1 MKKIL
6 IIKTGA
12 AGDIVRTTVL
22 LQVLQ
27 GAITWVIDEKYRE
40 LLPLTHPRLI
50 RIIPWQIAREVLQE
64 EEFDLTLSLE
74 EDRQCAQLATRI
86 RSLKIVGVF
95 LADHRITYSSD
106 SSGWYDMSL
115 LSVKGS
121 SEANRLKLQNRFSF
135 QELLFEMIGLP
146 FRGEPYCIYRNSQVR
161 TQTDRIGIEKRS
173 GNRWPNKY
181 WNGYDELS
189 EGLSAK
195 GYTIRIL
202 RPMDSLKDYLDEIAA
217 CNYIVSGDTLGM
229 HIALAYQK
237 PCVAIF
243 NCTSPEEIYDYGIL
257 KKVISP
263 LLRSVFYHTGFS
275 EAAVSAVRVEEVLEA
290 FQSLS
295 APK

>member
-95 LADHRITYSSD
+95 LANHRITYSSD

-181 WNGYDELS
+181 WN
-189 EGLSAK
+189 
-195 GYTIRIL
+195 
-202 RPMDSLKDYLDEIAA
+202 
-217 CNYIVSGDTLGM
+217 
-229 HIALAYQK
+229 
-237 PCVAIF
+237 
-243 NCTSPEEIYDYGIL
+243 
-257 KKVISP
+257 
-263 LLRSVFYHTGFS
+263 
-275 EAAVSAVRVEEVLEA
+275 
-290 FQSLS
+290 
-295 APK
+295 